1 MQKSVVNTHFLHPR
15 VAQHRRNLATAKAAV
30 DQILRAN
37 ERTIIF
43 SGDEHQAIARVDVGQ
58 VSANKPIEDFYSAS
72 KCLNSNAFL
81 LGVFDGHGGATCARH
96 VCTRLYDYIC
106 CSVLDKHRV
115 VHMPIGE
122 QLQWLF
128 GSATPSLPADIDLV
142 HQRNIREYFKR
153 IKKKSNCPLTT
164 VRDTLQSSFS
174 VLDEDLA
181 KSAMP
186 DQNGLVCRMS
196 VNAAASG
203 SCALVAHIRKNNLH
217 VASCG
222 DSAAVLGVHLANDV
236 IARQLTRPHTVENLD
251 EIARI
256 RSAHPPSENRTILK
270 ANRLLGEL
278 YPLRAFGDVRFKWP
292 KELQKVVLD
301 PLGMPA
307 PQHLLTPPYL
317 TCLPEVFY
325 HQLTSNDRFLVLATD
340 GLWEFLDTDAVVR
353 LVEDHMT
360 GHSTLNVFRPEH
372 KQPLGDIL
380 NNLERRQS
388 ADNKKPLDENCATH
402 LIRNALGGVSGD
414 VELQYA
420 RLEEMLMLPP
430 GMARHYRDD
439 ITVVVIQFNE
449 KYLIEDHEDDGGHF

>member
-1 MQKSVVNTHFLHPR
+1 F
-15 VAQHRRNLATAKAAV
+15 
-30 DQILRAN
+30 
-37 ERTIIF
+37 
-43 SGDEHQAIARVDVGQ
+43 
-58 VSANKPIEDFYSAS
+58 
-72 KCLNSNAFL
+72 
-81 LGVFDGHGGATCARH
+81 
-96 VCTRLYDYIC
+96 
-106 CSVLDKHRV
+106 
-115 VHMPIGE
+115 
-122 QLQWLF
+122 
-128 GSATPSLPADIDLV
+128 
-142 HQRNIREYFKR
+142 R

-164 VRDTLQSSFS
+164 VRDTLQTSFS

-196 VNAAASG
+196 VNAAVSG
-203 SCALVAHIRKNNLH
+203 SCALVSHIRKNNLH

-340 GLWEFLDTDAVVR
+340 GLWEFLDSDAVVR

-380 NNLERRQS
+380 NNLEKRQS

-439 ITVVVIQFNE
+439 MTVKKIFFENFQKKFFF
-449 KYLIEDHEDDGGHF
+449 L

>member
-1 MQKSVVNTHFLHPR
+1 M
-15 VAQHRRNLATAKAAV
+15 
-30 DQILRAN
+30 
-37 ERTIIF
+37 
-43 SGDEHQAIARVDVGQ
+43 
-58 VSANKPIEDFYSAS
+58 DFYSAS

-128 GSATPSLPADIDLV
+128 GSATPSLPADIDQV
-142 HQRNIREYFKR
+142 HQLNIREYFKR

-164 VRDTLQSSFS
+164 VRDTLQTSFS

-186 DQNGLVCRMS
+186 DQNGLVCR
-196 VNAAASG
+196 
-203 SCALVAHIRKNNLH
+203 H

-325 HQLTSNDRFLVLATD
+325 HQLTSNDRFL
-340 GLWEFLDTDAVVR
+340 
-353 LVEDHMT
+353 
-360 GHSTLNVFRPEH
+360 
-372 KQPLGDIL
+372 IL
-380 NNLERRQS
+380 NNLEKRQS

-449 KYLIEDHEDDGGHF
+449 KYLLEDHEDDGGHF

>member
-1 MQKSVVNTHFLHPR
+1 MQKSVANTHFFHSR
-15 VAQHRRNLATAKAAV
+15 AAQQRRNLATAKATV

-37 ERTIIF
+37 ERTILF
-43 SGDEHQAIARVDVGQ
+43 SGDEQQAIARIDVGQ

-81 LGVFDGHGGATCARH
+81 LGVFDGHGGA
-96 VCTRLYDYIC
+96 
-106 CSVLDKHRV
+106 
-115 VHMPIGE
+115 
-122 QLQWLF
+122 
-128 GSATPSLPADIDLV
+128 
-142 HQRNIREYFKR
+142 
-153 IKKKSNCPLTT
+153 KSNCPLTT

-174 VLDEDLA
+174 ALDEDLV

-196 VNAAASG
+196 VNVAVSG
-203 SCALVAHIRKNNLH
+203 SCALIAHIRKNNLH

-222 DSAAVLGVHLANDV
+222 DSAAVLGVHLSNDV
-236 IARQLTRPHTVENLD
+236 IARQLTRPHTVENFD

-278 YPLRAFGDVRFKWP
+278 YPLRAFGDVRFKWA
-292 KELQKVVLD
+292 KELQKIVLE

-307 PQHLLTPPYL
+307 PQNLLTPPYL

-325 HQLTSNDRFLVLATD
+325 HQLTSNDR
-340 GLWEFLDTDAVVR
+340 LWEFLDSDAVVR

-360 GHSTLNVFRPEH
+360 GHSTLNIFRPEH
-372 KQPLGDIL
+372 RQSLGDIL
-380 NNLERRQS
+380 NNLERRQTS
-388 ADNKKPLDENCATH
+388 DNKKPLDENCATH

-439 ITVVVIQFNE
+439 ITVIVIQFNE
-449 KYLIEDHEDDGGHF
+449 RYLLEDHEDDGGHS